1 MKHVIVGTAGHID
14 HGKTALVRALTGID
28 TDRLKEEKLR
38 GITIDIGFA
47 NLTLGNVLLGFVDVP
62 GHERFVKNMLAGAHG
77 IDLVMLVVAA
87 DEGIMPQTREHF
99 DICRLLNVKSGL
111 VALTKSDLV
120 EADLIELA
128 RAEIE
133 EFVRGSFL
141 EGAPIIPVSSR
152 TGEGIEQLKLALAE
166 AAERVEPKAER
177 AIPRLPIDRA
187 FSIKGFGT
195 VVTGTLIAGQIS
207 AGDELEVLPSRLRT
221 RARNI
226 QVHGKDT
233 DRAVAGQRTAI
244 NLQGI
249 NVEQVRRGM
258 VIAPPGRLEPTMM
271 VDARLLLLPSAGKPL
286 ANRARVRFH
295 HGTAEVM
302 ARMLLLEPPSTA
314 IEPGQ
319 SQLVQLR
326 LEEPIAALPGDRFI
340 IRSYSPQITIGGGQ
354 IIDPIPEKHR
364 TADKSASMNLERLE
378 RADPIERTAIFVEMA
393 GKRAMT
399 AAEIAA
405 RTGATDEQIEEAAR
419 ALTASGRIIAA
430 STAPLTLISKRAYDQ
445 LAEEV
450 LAALS
455 DHHRREPLALGISRE
470 ELRERVFGGL
480 RPEVFRTVIA
490 RLSEEGK
497 IAAERDLIRLSSHR
511 PDPTGANRDAKARL
525 EATLRE
531 AGLQA
536 LTLEEAARSANI
548 PTDLARKLCNLLAA
562 EGRLI
567 KIADF
572 LFHSDSIED
581 LKSRL
586 RAHKSISNRIDVAAF
601 KEITGGLTRKYAIP
615 LLEYLDRERITRR
628 IGNEREIL

>member
-47 NLTLGNVLLGFVDVP
+47 SLTLGRVRLGFVDVP

-77 IDLVMLVVAA
+77 IDLVLLVVAA

-120 EADLIELA
+120 EAELIEVA

-133 EFVRGSFL
+133 DFVRGSFL
-141 EGAPIIPVSSR
+141 EGAPIIAVSSR
-152 TGEGIEQLKLALAE
+152 TGEGLEELKRALAE
-166 AAERVEPKAER
+166 VAERVNPKTAQ

-207 AGDELEVLPSRLRT
+207 AGDDLEVLPSKLRT

-249 NVEQVRRGM
+249 NVDQVQRGM
-258 VIAPPGRLEPTMM
+258 VLAPPGRLEPTSI
-271 VDARLLLLPSAGKPL
+271 VDARLILLPSAGKPV

-302 ARMLLLEPPSTA
+302 ARLLLLESPST

-319 SQLVQLR
+319 TQLVQLR
-326 LEEPIAALPGDRFI
+326 LEGPVAAFPGDRFI

-354 IIDPIPEKHR
+354 IIDPMPEKRRFKDR
-364 TADKSASMNLERLE
+364 TAATYLARLE
-378 RADPIERTAIFVEMA
+378 RADPIERIAIFVEMA

-399 AAEIAA
+399 SAEIAA
-405 RTGATDEQIEEAAR
+405 RTGATDEQIEAAAR
-419 ALTASGRIIAA
+419 SLTGSDRIIPA
-430 STAPLTLISKRAYDQ
+430 STAPLILISSQAYNQ
-445 LAEEV
+445 LVEEV
-450 LAALS
+450 IVALS

-470 ELRERVFGGL
+470 ELRERLFGGL
-480 RPEVFRTVIA
+480 RPEIFRTVIA

-497 IAAERDLIRLSSHR
+497 ITAERDLIKLSSHR
-511 PDPTGANRDAKARL
+511 PDLTGANMDAKERL
-525 EATLRE
+525 EAALKG

-536 LTLEEAARSANI
+536 LTLEEAARSARI
-548 PTDLARKLCNLLAA
+548 PVELARKLCNLLLA

-567 KIADF
+567 RIADF
-572 LFHSDSIED
+572 LFHSDPIED

-586 RAHKSISNRIDVAAF
+586 RAHKSISSRIDVAGF

>member
-14 HGKTALVRALTGID
+14 HGKTALVRALTGIN

-47 NLTLGNVLLGFVDVP
+47 NLTLGQVRLGFVDVP

-77 IDLVMLVVAA
+77 IDLVLLVIAA

-111 VALTKSDLV
+111 IALTKSDLV
-120 EADLIELA
+120 EAELIEIA
-128 RAEIE
+128 RSEIE

-152 TGEGIEQLKLALAE
+152 TGEGIQELKRALAE
-166 AAERVEPKAER
+166 VAERVEPKTAQ
-177 AIPRLPIDRA
+177 AISRLPIDRA

-226 QVHGKDT
+226 QVHGKDA

-249 NVEQVRRGM
+249 DVDQVQRGM
-258 VIAPPGRLEPTMM
+258 VLAPPGRLEPTLM
-271 VDARLLLLPSAGKPL
+271 VDARLILLQSAGKPL

-302 ARMLLLEPPSTA
+302 ARILLLESSPT

-319 SQLVQLR
+319 SQLAQLR
-326 LEEPIAALPGDRFI
+326 LEGPIAAFPGDRFI

-354 IIDPIPEKHR
+354 IIDPMPEKHR
-364 TADKSASMNLERLE
+364 LKDSAAASYLRRLE
-378 RADPIERTAIFVEMA
+378 RADPVERIAIFVDMA

-399 AAEIAA
+399 SAEIAA
-405 RTGATDEQIEEAAR
+405 RTGATDEQIEAAAR
-419 ALTASGRIIAA
+419 SLTGSGRVIQALTA
-430 STAPLTLISKRAYDQ
+430 PLILISNRAYGQ
-445 LAEEV
+445 LVERV
-450 LAALS
+450 MAALS
-455 DHHRREPLALGISRE
+455 DHHSREPLALGISRE

-480 RPEVFRTVIA
+480 RPEIFRTVIA

-497 IAAERDLIRLSSHR
+497 IAAERDLIKLSSHK
-511 PDPTGANRDAKARL
+511 PDLTGANLDAKAKL
-525 EATLRE
+525 EATLKG

-536 LTLEEAARSANI
+536 LTLEEAARSTQI
-548 PTDLARKLCNLLAA
+548 PMDLARKLCNLLIA

-567 KIADF
+567 RIADF
-572 LFHSDSIED
+572 LFHSDQIED

-586 RAHKSISNRIDVAAF
+586 KARKSISNRIDIAAF